1 MSPLRV
7 RRVLAAYHF
16 IMLQI
21 QNSKI
26 GLIDNDLIYRK
37 NHNFP
42 NLALMKISAYLKSK
56 NNNVELVSFDAIGG
70 LFDYDLYIVSKVFT
84 DTFTPEIVFSSNKII
99 YGGSGFYYD
108 KAEILPFEIEH
119 IMPDYDLYK
128 NAYNLIT
135 KGKDHFFKNH
145 SIGFMTRGCIRKC
158 EFCINRNYSKVY
170 KHSELNE
177 FYDIEKPYITLLDD
191 NITAYKDFEKVIIEL
206 RETGKPF
213 TFKQGMDFR
222 LLNKE
227 RMELLATCKL
237 YGKTDKNTLRTF
249 YFAFDNYSDKE
260 TIEKKL
266 IMWNE
271 IFPRTTMKVFY
282 VFCGFKRDRYIDF
295 YEDDYFELIER
306 IKILLKYKAKPYI
319 MRYELCIGHKYEYK
333 ISVLAQFCN
342 YILRLGNNS
351 LKKYCIANNI
361 NTEMFSNEE
370 LELEY
375 KY

>member
-1 MSPLRV
+1 
-7 RRVLAAYHF
+7 
-16 IMLQI
+16 MLQI
-21 QNSKI
+21 KNSNI

-42 NLALMKISAYLKSK
+42 NLALMKISAYLKK
-56 NNNVELVSFDAIGG
+56 NNNNVELISFDAIGG
-70 LFDYDLYIVSKVFT
+70 LFDYDFYIVSKVFS
-84 DTFTPEIVFSSNKII
+84 DTYTPEIVFNSDKII
-99 YGGSGFYYD
+99 YGGSGFFYD
-108 KAEILPFEIEH
+108 KAENLPDEIEH
-119 IMPDYDLYK
+119 TMPDYNLYK

-158 EFCINRNYSKVY
+158 EFCINKNYSKVY
-170 KHSELNE
+170 KHSDLYE
-177 FYDIEKPYITLLDD
+177 FLDNEKPYITLLDD
-191 NITAYKDFEKVIIEL
+191 NITAYKNFNEIIIQL
-206 RETGKPF
+206 RDTGKPF

-227 RMELLATCKL
+227 RMELLNTCKM

-260 TIEKKL
+260 VIEKKL
-266 IMWNE
+266 IIWND

-282 VFCGFKRDRYIDF
+282 VLCGFKRERYSDF

-306 IKILLKYKAKPYI
+306 IRILFRYKAKPYI
-319 MRYELCIGHKYEYK
+319 MRYNLCIGHKYEYK
-333 ISVLAQFCN
+333 ISILSQFCN

-351 LKKYCIANNI
+351 LEKYLIANKINI
-361 NTEMFSNEE
+361 DIFTKDE
-370 LELEY
+370 LKLEY